1 MRLARH
7 TPLAAA
13 LLLFSLSSL
22 HAQTGL
28 APGHW
33 EGIIHMPNQ
42 EVPVAVDLA
51 RGPGDAWI
59 GSLTIPGATAA
70 DVPLSHITVD
80 SAKVHF
86 TVALPESPNFD
97 ARFTADATALSGEAS
112 TAKGAVPFEM
122 KRSGDAH
129 VKLPPPSSAWSKALE
144 GKWEG
149 AIDVNGQIRHVA
161 MKLSPAADGTATG
174 SVFAVDDNNQ
184 EIPVTTVIFQDK
196 ELQLEV
202 AGIGGRYRGAF
213 GAGGEIAGE
222 WSQGPI
228 RLPLTFTRAVS
239 SAK

>member
-13 LLLFSLSSL
+13 LLLFSVSSL
-22 HAQTGL
+22 HAQTGV

-33 EGIIHMPNQ
+33 EGIVHMPNQ
-42 EVPVAVDLA
+42 DVPVAVDLA
-51 RGPGDAWI
+51 RGQGDAWI

-70 DVPLSHITVD
+70 DVPLSHITID
-80 SAKVHF
+80 SANVHF

-97 ARFTADATALSGEAS
+97 ATFSADATALSGEAS
-112 TAKGAVPFEM
+112 TVKGAVRFEM

-129 VKLPPPSSAWSKALE
+129 VKLPPPSSAWSSALE

-174 SVFAVDDNNQ
+174 SLFAVDDDNQ
-184 EIPVTTVIFQDK
+184 EIPVTAVIVQNK
-196 ELQLEV
+196 QLQVEA
-202 AGIGGRYRGAF
+202 AGIGGRYRGTF
-213 GAGGEIAGE
+213 GAAGEIAGE
-222 WSQGPI
+222 WSQGPV

-239 SAK
+239 SAR